1 MTVSELITFKGET
14 DGASTT
20 GDFTLKSDI
29 IYGSISYIRI
39 PAGMKAKIW
48 AKRISGNP
56 VTLKIYY
63 THDVTVTSPTWEEI
77 GSEYLSAEGEKS
89 LEKRRPIIARG
100 FTGKEAIKFSWEQA
114 TAAESH
120 VAIDVEFTDED

>member
-63 THDVTVTSPTWEEI
+63 THDYWQRSYKIQLGAGYGCRVPC
-77 GSEYLSAEGEKS
+77 
-89 LEKRRPIIARG
+89 
-100 FTGKEAIKFSWEQA
+100 
-114 TAAESH
+114 SH
-120 VAIDVEFTDED
+120 RC